1 MQDWPAKPLP
11 LIAAASAA
19 ASRSASTQTISGV
32 ELPSSSET
40 CVLDAHVA
48 DLPRRTG
55 DDGEQLARQ
64 PRLVKEVDELDR
76 REWGDTG
83 GLEHGATAGGDRR
96 PDLVRGK
103 VERKVEG
110 RDRRDDP
117 DRNADRVPASADP
130 RRMRVDRDSAPGE
143 RARLDRG
150 KGQCLNAAVD
160 FHQRLLQRLAD
171 LAGEQAREMLAALA
185 GRD

>member
-1 MQDWPAKPLP
+1 M
-11 LIAAASAA
+11 
-19 ASRSASTQTISGV
+19 
-32 ELPSSSET
+32 
-40 CVLDAHVA
+40 
-48 DLPRRTG
+48 
-55 DDGEQLARQ
+55 
-64 PRLVKEVDELDR
+64 KEVDELDR
-76 REWGDTG
+76 RERGDTG

-117 DRNADRVPASADP
+117 DRNADRVSASADP
-130 RRMRVDRDSAPGE
+130 RRVRVERDSAPGE

-150 KGQCLNAAVD
+150 KGQRLNAAVD

-171 LAGEQAREMLAALA
+171 LAGEQAREILAALA
-185 GRD
+185 GRVGGAVEDLGALVRG